1 MGKSRIK
8 ILIDGGKASP
18 APPLG
23 PFLSSIKA
31 DVNKIIGEVNKK
43 TADFEGMQV
52 PVEIE
57 VDTETKTANIIV
69 GTPPVSSMIK
79 KELKVEKLSK
89 TAWKEQPVGDLKFD
103 SAVKIAK
110 SKIDAMNTSDLKS
123 AVKQVVSTC
132 ISVGVT
138 VEGKTPKEIVKE
150 INSGQWDS
158 RIQ

>member
-8 ILIDGGKASP
+8 ILIDGGKANP

-23 PFLSSIKA
+23 PFLSSVKA
-31 DVNKIIGEVNKK
+31 DVNKIVAEVNEK
-43 TADFEGMQV
+43 TADFAGMQV

-57 VDTETKTANIIV
+57 VDTETKAANIIV

-79 KELKVEKLSK
+79 RELKAEKLAK
-89 TAWKEQPVGDLKFD
+89 TAWKEPPVGDLKFD
-103 SAVKIAK
+103 AAVKIAK
-110 SKIDAMNTSDLKS
+110 AKLDAMNTNDLKS

-150 INSGQWDS
+150 INSGKWDS
-158 RIQ
+158 SMQ